1 MDEVKL
7 ILGNA
12 TYALTFEKE
21 GVQVKKDKEMSID
34 SIYDEIL
41 KDKIS
46 RNPQRNSKKR

>member
-12 TYALTFEKE
+12 YALTFAKE
-21 GVQVKKDKEMSID
+21 GVKVKKDKEMSTD
-34 SIYDEIL
+34 SIYDDIL

-46 RNPQRNSKKR
+46 RNSQRNSKKR